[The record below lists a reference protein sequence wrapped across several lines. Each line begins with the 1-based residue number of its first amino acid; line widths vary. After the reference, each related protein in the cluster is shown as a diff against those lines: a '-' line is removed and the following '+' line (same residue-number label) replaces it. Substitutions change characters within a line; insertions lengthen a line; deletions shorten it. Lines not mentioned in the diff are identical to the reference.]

1 MHRTRRPRPPQPPG
15 QVYVAW
21 SRQTATAPWFAV
33 ARAHSETEAFR
44 EAMRGTLVGDITVL
58 PEGKQPIRRR

>member
-1 MHRTRRPRPPQPPG
+1 MHRTRRPRQPQPPG

-21 SRQTATAPWFAV
+21 SRQTATSPWVAV
-33 ARAHSETEAFR
+33 ARCHDEAEAFR
-44 EAMRGTLVGDITVL
+44 EAMRETLTGDITVL